1 MIPFIKVNVYEQVNF
16 FRVIVLSGSERRFDN
31 KGPAVKSRKTAI
43 CIKLQRNRAQLQAAG
58 FFTAVELPV
67 TVEVVTEQ
75 GMAKGSQMGSDLMG
89 TTGDQMNPETGNGTA
104 FQGFI
109 TGDDRLGIRFGTI
122 GYADFCAA
130 GILDQPGTAL
140 GLLRL
145 HDPPDQA
152 DIILFQFTLTKNIL
166 QNIQDFR
173 CLRKQAEA
181 AGFIIQTMT
190 GGRGKSI
197 RIMAPDKFPAEI
209 REGNTAAGIRFH
221 TDAGALVDKQHVI
234 ILIDNRKGR
243 NGCIISGNRIRQID
257 LQAAAFRQPVI
268 P

>member
-1 MIPFIKVNVYEQVNF
+1 MEV
-16 FRVIVLSGSERRFDN
+16 
-31 KGPAVKSRKTAI
+31 RK
-43 CIKLQRNRAQLQAAG
+43 KWLDPDEYRASIAKEG
-58 FFTAVELPV
+58 NGAVEEENAKVVVVGAGAGGMTYSDASYKLNV
-67 TVEVVTEQ
+67 TVTEQ

-166 QNIQDFR
+166 QDIQGFR
-173 CLRKQAEA
+173 CLRKKAEA

-190 GGRGKSI
+190 GGRGESI
-197 RIMAPDKFPAEI
+197 RITAPDIFPAEI

-221 TDAGALVDKQHVI
+221 TDAGALVDKQYVI